1 MRHNRHIAALLC
13 AAILMLFPA
22 GCSEEQTARSPG
34 DTLDSLIEQLTFSD
48 QMTEMNADDACR
60 FYNIDAELITDGAA
74 YVGSGATAESLAV
87 FQAADPAAAQTTAD
101 ALQTFLDGWIDGYS
115 DYDPEEVPKLESAIL
130 QQEGVYVILCVS
142 ADNDAAADI
151 IDDTWN

>member
-22 GCSEEQTARSPG
+22 GCGEEQTARSPD

-60 FYNIDAELITDGAA
+60 FYNIDAELITG
-74 YVGSGATAESLAV
+74 GRSSRRPNHGRR
-87 FQAADPAAAQTTAD
+87 AADLSRRMDRRVFRLRPGRGPQAGKRDLATRGRVCHP
-101 ALQTFLDGWIDGYS
+101 LRFRR
-115 DYDPEEVPKLESAIL
+115 
-130 QQEGVYVILCVS
+130 
-142 ADNDAAADI
+142 
-151 IDDTWN
+151 